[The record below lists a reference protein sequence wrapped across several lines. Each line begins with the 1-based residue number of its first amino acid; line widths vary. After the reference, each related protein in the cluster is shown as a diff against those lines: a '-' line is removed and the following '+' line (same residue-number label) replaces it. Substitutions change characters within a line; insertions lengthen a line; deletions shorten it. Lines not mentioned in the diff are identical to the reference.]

1 MWDSRPLACIK
12 EMHPMKFKPSAIFMA
27 VLAALLCTSAHAQ
40 QPAQDLPKKIGFH
53 EAVYDTDGKLLPWT
67 PWEDAIGLEMEW
79 YLKCPVN
86 DRGYPNF
93 VVMTFM
99 DDKYQVSRLDSIP
112 ATQNGTAIMSY
123 LKWWEFKGKSDPR
136 ILDWAWRMGDY
147 LVRETLTPNKGAW
160 PRFTRST
167 GYYMDFP
174 LFRSSQGDSRY
185 GRNVIEPDK
194 GGIAGYALLKL
205 YDATGDKRFLKQ
217 AMRNADALA
226 KNMRP
231 ADATRSPWPFRVDSI
246 VGGEGRGQ
254 RSGNM
259 VYILRL
265 FDALIEKG
273 HRRYVIPRN
282 ALWKWIKECQFQTPD
297 DPDKCLWVH
306 FFEDYDMDSNRNSW
320 APLEMARYLI
330 ERKEALDPDWKAD
343 AEKLIQFSIRHFSG
357 NQPGGVLTMGEQDDD
372 KKPWGGA
379 CSKIGGVAA
388 LFYAAGGGEKYKD
401 MAFRNLNWMTYFI
414 DSDGAP
420 AQRAEASND
429 TRGGWQEDC
438 HTDVVHNFADAMAAV
453 PEWAGKMG
461 H

>member
-1 MWDSRPLACIK
+1 
-12 EMHPMKFKPSAIFMA
+12 MKFPSATVTLV
-27 VLAALLCTSAHAQ
+27 VLAVVLSVVAAARSSAQ
-40 QPAQDLPKKIGFH
+40 ELPKQIGFH
-53 EAVYDTDGKLLPWT
+53 EAVYDGSGKLLPWT
-67 PWEDAIGLEMEW
+67 PWEDAIGREMEW

-99 DDKYQVSRLDSIP
+99 DDNYQVSRLDSIP
-112 ATQNGTAIMSY
+112 ATQNGTAILSY

-136 ILDWAWRMGDY
+136 ILNWAWRMGDY

-167 GYYMDFP
+167 GYCMDFP

-194 GGIAGYALLKL
+194 GGIAGYALVKL
-205 YDATGDKRFLKQ
+205 HDATGDKRFLKQ
-217 AMRNADALA
+217 ALRNADALA
-226 KNMRP
+226 RNMRP

-273 HRRYVIPRN
+273 HRRYVVPRN
-282 ALWKWIKECQFQTPD
+282 ALWKWIKEYQFQTPD

-306 FFEDYDMDSNRNSW
+306 FFEDYDMDNNRNSW

-330 ERKEALDPDWKAD
+330 EKKEALDPDWKAD
-343 AEKLIQFSIRHFSG
+343 AERLIQFAIRHFSA
-357 NQPGGVLTMGEQDDD
+357 NQSGGVITMGEQDYD

-388 LFYAAGGGEKYKD
+388 LFYAAGGGEQYRE
-401 MAFRNLNWMTYFI
+401 MAFRNLNWMIYFI
-414 DSDGAP
+414 DNDGAP
-420 AQRAEASND
+420 AQRADASNT

-438 HTDVVHNFADAMAAV
+438 HTDVVHNFADAMTAV

-461 H
+461 R